1 MTILKNPLHLQ
12 GLPSPCPRNMISQGT
27 RSATPSFP
35 CSEMRVHSTPHSGSR
50 GIHAEQT
57 IAQGGCSG
65 DAQSRG
71 AIRRTRERADRSLR
85 AMRPPPPVP
94 PARVHVPRAL
104 DVAPSARVSRGLR
117 RAPDPLLRTDP
128 RPTLAFPHR
137 GRVTRRGDT
146 GGGGGRLE
154 HGTGTRAPQVLLG
167 GTQKKDTDTPSRA
180 NFHSPRKNTSSTDA
194 TPTPPRHAG
203 PGPRSF
209 AARLTAWTTRL
220 TR

>member
-1 MTILKNPLHLQ
+1 MTILKNPLHVQ
-12 GLPSPCPRNMISQGT
+12 GLPSPPPRYLLSQGT
-27 RSATPSFP
+27 RSVTPSFP
-35 CSEMRVHSTPHSGSR
+35 FSEMRVHSTPHSGSR

-71 AIRRTRERADRSLR
+71 AIRRTCERADRSLR

-117 RAPDPLLRTDP
+117 RAPDPLLRTEP

-167 GTQKKDTDTPSRA
+167 GTQKKDTGPPSRA

-194 TPTPPRHAG
+194 TSIPPQHAG

>member
-12 GLPSPCPRNMISQGT
+12 GLPSPRPRNLLSQST

-85 AMRPPPPVP
+85 AMRPTPPVP
-94 PARVHVPRAL
+94 PARAHVPRAL

-180 NFHSPRKNTSSTDA
+180 NFHSP
-194 TPTPPRHAG
+194 
-203 PGPRSF
+203 
-209 AARLTAWTTRL
+209 
-220 TR
+220 

>member
-12 GLPSPCPRNMISQGT
+12 GLPSPRPRNLLSQST

-35 CSEMRVHSTPHSGSR
+35 FSETRVHSTPHSGSR

-85 AMRPPPPVP
+85 AMRPTPPVP

-146 GGGGGRLE
+146 GGGGGRLRN
-154 HGTGTRAPQVLLG
+154 GTGTRAPQVLLG
-167 GTQKKDTDTPSRA
+167 GTQKKDTGPSSRA
-180 NFHSPRKNTSSTDA
+180 NFHSP
-194 TPTPPRHAG
+194 
-203 PGPRSF
+203 
-209 AARLTAWTTRL
+209 
-220 TR
+220 

>member
-1 MTILKNPLHLQ
+1 MTILKNPLHVR
-12 GLPSPCPRNMISQGT
+12 GLPSPRPRNPLSPGT

-35 CSEMRVHSTPHSGSR
+35 FSETRVHSTPHSGSR

-57 IAQGGCSG
+57 NAQGGCSG
-65 DAQSRG
+65 DAPSRVG

-94 PARVHVPRAL
+94 PARVLVPRAFH
-104 DVAPSARVSRGLR
+104 VAPSARVSRGHR

-146 GGGGGRLE
+146 GGGGGRLG
-154 HGTGTRAPQVLLG
+154 HGTGTRAPQVVYSSA
-167 GTQKKDTDTPSRA
+167 Q
-180 NFHSPRKNTSSTDA
+180 PRKR
-194 TPTPPRHAG
+194 TPDLPLVPTFTRLEKMPPRLTQ
-203 PGPRSF
+203 PRYLPDTQGQGRGASL
-209 AARLTAWTTRL
+209 RG
-220 TR
+220 

>member
-1 MTILKNPLHLQ
+1 MTILKNPLHVR
-12 GLPSPCPRNMISQGT
+12 GLPSPRPRNPLSPGT

-35 CSEMRVHSTPHSGSR
+35 FSETRVHSTPHSGSR

-57 IAQGGCSG
+57 NAQGGCSG

-146 GGGGGRLE
+146 GGGGGRLRN
-154 HGTGTRAPQVLLG
+154 GTGTRPPQVLLG
-167 GTQKKDTDTPSRA
+167 GTQKKDTGPSSRA
-180 NFHSPRKNTSSTDA
+180 NFHSP
-194 TPTPPRHAG
+194 
-203 PGPRSF
+203 
-209 AARLTAWTTRL
+209 
-220 TR
+220 